1 MQVLTN
7 SDLGGEICVGEDDLL
22 PCPALLLWL
31 KSGT

>member
-7 SDLGGEICVGEDDLL
+7 SDLDGEIRVGEDDLL
-22 PCPALLLWL
+22 PCLALLLWL